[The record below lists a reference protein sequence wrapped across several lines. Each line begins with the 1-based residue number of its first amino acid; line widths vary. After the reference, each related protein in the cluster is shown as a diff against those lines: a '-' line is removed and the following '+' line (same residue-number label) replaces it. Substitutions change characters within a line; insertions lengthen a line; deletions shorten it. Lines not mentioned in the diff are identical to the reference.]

1 MNFHQI
7 WEIASAPDNVP
18 IVALLFLIP
27 FYVWYAFRQAFA
39 NDRLIDKLSADPQL
53 AKTEY
58 RKTEP
63 WNPKWEKEVHTWPYL
78 LRIELVAAVLVTVL
92 LMVWSITLNAPLE
105 EPSNPNVTMN
115 PAKAPWYFLG
125 LQEMLVYFD
134 PWIAGVIMPTFIIV
148 GLMVVPYIDANPLGN
163 GYYTYKQRRFAI
175 WTFLFGF
182 IGLWVLMIC
191 HRDIHPRPRMDVV
204 LAGADVG
211 RAAGGVRRQSKHG
224 PGLRHQWVV
233 AGPFDAGGE
242 CELRAHFGAHHFW
255 NFSTG
260 ALFSGGWIFFAPA
273 AVAHGIQQEDFQA
286 HDAAADVYN
295 RVVYSVDAEPADQDP
310 AAARVSHQ
318 VRLGDAVVQYLA
330 VDSTVDEPESKR
342 AGAGS
347 TLRRQSAG
355 FGASATWSP
364 LNYKEALG
372 A

>member
-27 FYVWYAFRQAFA
+27 FYVWYAFRQAHA

-53 AKTEY
+53 AKTEH

-78 LRIELVAAVLVTVL
+78 LRIELVAAVLVTAL
-92 LMVWSITLNAPLE
+92 LMVWSITLSAPLE

-182 IGLWVLMIC
+182 IGLWVLMIVIGTFI
-191 HRDIHPRPRMDVV
+191 R
-204 LAGADVG
+204 
-211 RAAGGVRRQSKHG
+211 G
-224 PGLRHQWVV
+224 PGWMWFWPGVTW
-233 AGPFDAGGE
+233 DAQRLIFEVNRDLPDLFGITGRIGK
-242 CELRAHFGAHHFW
+242 LIFGALVMGIYFV
-255 NFSTG
+255 G
-260 ALFSGGWIFFAPA
+260 AWIGMHKLITLTAFAKK
-273 AVAHGIQQEDFQA
+273 IYKRMSLLQ
-286 HDAAADVYN
+286 
-295 RVVYSVDAEPADQDP
+295 YSIM
-310 AAARVSHQ
+310 Q
-318 VRLGDAVVQYLA
+318 VFLILMLLLPVKMLLRLVFRIKYIWI
-330 VDSTVDEPESKR
+330 TPW
-342 AGAGS
+342 
-347 TLRRQSAG
+347 
-355 FGASATWSP
+355 F
-364 LNYKEALG
+364 NI
-372 A
+372 